1 MRPFIVYLL
10 TSCRDEENS
19 GWTIEDRVACGH
31 IDLPNDAGEASAVLL
46 SALQEQGFPVASGH
60 RVTQTRDPWDEK
72 PAYDVISTAGVPIL
86 RILPS

>member
-19 GWTIEDRVACGH
+19 GWTIEDRMECGH
-31 IDLPNDAGEASAVLL
+31 IDLPDDAFEASVLL
-46 SALQEQGFPVASGH
+46 SALQGQGFAVASDD
-60 RVTQTRDPWDEK
+60 RVAQTRDPWDGK

-86 RILPS
+86 RILPG